1 MSDILRK
8 AHLKIRKEGKH
19 SFVRQNFSVDLLTS
33 TYLS

>member
-19 SFVRQNFSVDLLTS
+19 SFVRQNFGANLLSS